1 MEKKLKSVQLKRH
14 QAVELVKS
22 IEQFTIGYIEE
33 NASEIPVCL
42 EQLERY
48 YEDFLQANAKVKE
61 LDEEATDASVSER
74 CDMDTRYRRVKGF
87 LLRKQPPPTA
97 AQNMPNESMLL
108 ASSTLNS
115 SGRSGAVNLRLPKI
129 ELPTFDG
136 DSTKWLTFRDRFVAM
151 IDSASEIPNIMKLQY
166 LLSSLK
172 GEVGLLFEHTTLT
185 ADNYEVTWAALLKR
199 YDNPRTL
206 IREYYR
212 KIHHLPAVSYDNV
225 DDLALLVDEFT
236 RHVNGLKKLDEP
248 VDTWDTPLANLLLM
262 KLDSSTILAWE
273 NHSAQ
278 HKKISTRN

>member
-1 MEKKLKSVQLKRH
+1 
-14 QAVELVKS
+14 
-22 IEQFTIGYIEE
+22 
-33 NASEIPVCL
+33 
-42 EQLERY
+42 
-48 YEDFLQANAKVKE
+48 
-61 LDEEATDASVSER
+61 
-74 CDMDTRYRRVKGF
+74 
-87 LLRKQPPPTA
+87 
-97 AQNMPNESMLL
+97 
-108 ASSTLNS
+108 
-115 SGRSGAVNLRLPKI
+115 
-129 ELPTFDG
+129 
-136 DSTKWLTFRDRFVAM
+136 M

-199 YDNPRTL
+199 FDNPRTL

-212 KIHHLPAVSYDNV
+212 KIHHLPAVSCDNV

-278 HKKISTRN
+278 HKKDKYKELFEKGGRQQKGLRP

>member
-22 IEQFTIGYIEE
+22 IEQFTIGYVEE

-48 YEDFLQANAKVKE
+48 YEDFLHANAKVME
-61 LDEEATDASVSER
+61 LDEEATDASVTER
-74 CDMDTRYRRVKGF
+74 CDLDTRYRRVKGF
-87 LLRKQPPPTA
+87 LLRKQPPPTV
-97 AQNMPNESMLL
+97 AQNMSNESMLL

-136 DSTKWLTFRDRFVAM
+136 NSTKWLTFRDRFVAM

-199 YDNPRTL
+199 PRKV
-206 IREYYR
+206 R
-212 KIHHLPAVSYDNV
+212 KLQPLLV
-225 DDLALLVDEFT
+225 DLALLVDEFT

-278 HKKISTRN
+278 HKKDKYKELVDFCKIVYEY